1 MCALC
6 GVECE
11 NEILI
16 MFMYWYQNE
25 QHGRGIDQSY
35 RLDQLGPE
43 HGGRGGGGVPMQKES
58 NFRVIIFFG
67 SEHITPG
74 RI

>member
-35 RLDQLGPE
+35 LLDQLGPE
-43 HGGRGGGGVPMQKES
+43 HGGGGVGGGGGGGGGS
-58 NFRVIIFFG
+58 NAERK
-67 SEHITPG
+67 
-74 RI
+74 